1 MVSVI
6 SKSAI
11 IKEENM
17 DKKSKNIELEILRLI
32 YADRMEQA
40 YSKDMDEDWFRDAME
55 ILSDGVFSC
64 YGQGKYLKQEKESN
78 WQEIFDLLH
87 WLPYSRAS
95 VNVKVRSDDFN
106 GIEVKSDVI
115 ESAKKTGWIEMDV
128 VGRKQ
133 DEDKLF
139 MMCNIKWDYGDVD
152 GYGMETVNMWC
163 TMDREGNLIDPFKE
177 L

>member
-1 MVSVI
+1 
-6 SKSAI
+6 
-11 IKEENM
+11 M
-17 DKKSKNIELEILRLI
+17 DKKSRNIELEVLRLI
-32 YADRMEQA
+32 YADRMERA
-40 YSKDMDEDWFRDAME
+40 DSKDMDEDWFRDAME

-64 YGQGKYLKQEKESN
+64 YGQGKYLRQEKESS

-87 WLPYSRAS
+87 WLPYSSARIQ
-95 VNVKVRSDDFN
+95 VKVKSDDFN

-128 VGRKQ
+128 VGRKH